1 MMIVHLRRHLV
12 TTGLALCCAAGL
24 VLSGPAA
31 AIQNIGF
38 PDDQSLTIDTADLAQ
53 YQTAHKAMLQALA
66 TLQKYGGVEGE
77 VKDRG
82 DALDAI
88 TRNAQIIQTIAKRAG
103 NSDIATF
110 MGDLAAWSKS
120 GDRNDHS
127 PELIKQIQTSLKGL
141 KVKNK

>member
-1 MMIVHLRRHLV
+1 MMIVHLRRYLA
-12 TTGLALCCAAGL
+12 TTGLALCLATGL
-24 VLSGPAA
+24 VLCGPAT

-53 YQTAHKAMLQALA
+53 FRKAHEAMLQALS
-66 TLQKYGGVEGE
+66 TLQKFGGVEGE

-88 TRNAQIIQTIAKRAG
+88 TRNAQIIQTIAKRDG
-103 NSDIATF
+103 NSDIAAF
-110 MGDLAAWSKS
+110 LGDLAAWSKS